1 MNEELNSFSEVNVAC
16 VLIQKQAKVKQGNKE
31 LEVYRQLRIE
41 IQIFSFHWM
50 MKNIRLF

>member
-1 MNEELNSFSEVNVAC
+1 MNDHETKRATFTTVKNTKWC
-16 VLIQKQAKVKQGNKE
+16 V
-31 LEVYRQLRIE
+31 YLRIE

>member
-1 MNEELNSFSEVNVAC
+1 MQRFKAITAALSAGNVAC
-16 VLIQKQAKVKQGNKE
+16 RAILVI
-31 LEVYRQLRIE
+31 YLRIE